1 MKKKVLQRTLIG
13 VPIGLTVSMVIAII
27 ISYCV
32 GDGKFYF
39 VTPALISDCGNEIN
53 AVLLVTILS
62 LLMGAAFGGASVIWE
77 NENWSIL
84 RQTVT
89 HLLVCS
95 VFTFPIAF
103 AARWMDHTVWGVLS
117 YIFIFIAIY
126 ASIWLSQMMSYKRR
140 LKSINNSIKK
150 HQNID

>member
-1 MKKKVLQRTLIG
+1 MKKKVLQRALFG
-13 VPIGLTVSMVIAII
+13 APIGLAISMVISII
-27 ISYCV
+27 ISYCL

-39 VTPALISDCGNEIN
+39 VPPALISDCGNEIN
-53 AVLLVTILS
+53 AVLLETLLS
-62 LLMGAAFGGASVIWE
+62 FLYGAAFAGASVIWE
-77 NENWSIL
+77 VDNWSIL

-103 AARWMDHTVWGVLS
+103 AGRWMDHTVSGVIS
-117 YIFIFIAIY
+117 YIVIFIAIY
-126 ASIWLSQMMSYKRR
+126 VSIWVSIMLSYKRR